1 MNNTRTRFSRWGLP
15 ILSVQQ
21 LVLLAALIALSFILG
36 RVSITTQILRIS
48 FVFLASSLMGK
59 WFGPIWTML
68 VMVLS
73 DFVKVTFISGGTWS
87 PVMAIGVALAGLIYG
102 AFFYR
107 EPQDQKLSWLTI
119 ALAVLAITVLVNLV
133 INTLAIMF
141 LYSPHHSWSVFMG
154 MLSPRLLKSVIFYP
168 IQLVLTYW
176 ILNNR
181 VVLDLSKRFFQYK

>member
-36 RVSITTQILRIS
+36 RISITTQILRIS

-59 WFGPIWTML
+59 WFGPVWTML

-73 DFVKVTFISGGTWS
+73 DFVKVTFFSGGTWS
-87 PVMAIGVALAGLIYG
+87 PIMAVGVALAGLIYG
-102 AFFYR
+102 FFFYR
-107 EPQDQKLSWLTI
+107 ERQDQKLSWLTV
-119 ALAVLAITVLVNLV
+119 AGAVLVLTVFVNLV

-141 LYSPHHSWSVFMG
+141 LYSSHQSWSVFMG
-154 MLSPRLLKSVIFYP
+154 MLAPRLLKSVIFYP
-168 IQLVLTYW
+168 IQVVLTYW
-176 ILNNR
+176 MLNNR
-181 VVLDLSKRFFQYK
+181 AVLELSKRFFNVK